1 MDKLNILLASMLLLP
16 QDDLDLDK
24 LFKEAKWKE
33 IADVLDKGYEVEKV
47 TKVAGVRGSEAK
59 DEILDYLYY
68 LVDTKTGENPLKWT
82 KPSICTSFARKC
94 RI

>member
-16 QDDLDLDK
+16 QDDLNLDK

-59 DEILDYLYY
+59 DEILNYLYY
-68 LVDTKTGENPLKWT
+68 LVDTKTGEK
-82 KPSICTSFARKC
+82 SIKMD
-94 RI
+94 

>member
-59 DEILDYLYY
+59 DEILNYLYY
-68 LVDTKTGENPLKWT
+68 LVDTKTGEK
-82 KPSICTSFARKC
+82 SIKMD
-94 RI
+94 

>member
-68 LVDTKTGENPLKWT
+68 LVDTKTGEK
-82 KPSICTSFARKC
+82 SIKMD
-94 RI
+94 

>member
-1 MDKLNILLASMLLLP
+1 MDKFNILLASMLSLP

-68 LVDTKTGENPLKWT
+68 LVDTKTREK
-82 KPSICTSFARKC
+82 SIKMD
-94 RI
+94 

>member
-1 MDKLNILLASMLLLP
+1 MGILLTSLLLLP

-24 LFKEAKWKE
+24 LFKQAKWE
-33 IADVLDKGYEVEKV
+33 ELADVLDKGYEVEKV

-68 LVDTKTGENPLKWT
+68 LVDTKTGK
-82 KPSICTSFARKC
+82 KSIK
-94 RI
+94 ID

>member
-1 MDKLNILLASMLLLP
+1 MGILLTSLLLLP

-24 LFKEAKWKE
+24 LFKEAKWEE

-47 TKVAGVRGSEAK
+47 TKVAGVRGTDAK

-68 LVDTKTGENPLKWT
+68 SVDTKTGEK
-82 KPSICTSFARKC
+82 SIK
-94 RI
+94 ID

>member
-1 MDKLNILLASMLLLP
+1 MDKLNILLTSMLLLP

-59 DEILDYLYY
+59 NDILDYLYY
-68 LVDTKTGENPLKWT
+68 LVDTKTGEK
-82 KPSICTSFARKC
+82 SIKMD
-94 RI
+94 

>member
-1 MDKLNILLASMLLLP
+1 MDKLNILLSSMLLLP

-33 IADVLDKGYEVEKV
+33 IADVLDRGYEVEKV

-68 LVDTKTGENPLKWT
+68 LVDTKTGEK
-82 KPSICTSFARKC
+82 SIKMD
-94 RI
+94 